1 MVLILANFYV
11 ILLDGVVKILRRIL
25 NVMGLLVLHLGKD
38 LRIDFPLSHGRVE
51 WPLGLRII
59 HTICI
64 VGQNQL
70 EQSAL

>member
-1 MVLILANFYV
+1 
-11 ILLDGVVKILRRIL
+11 LD
-25 NVMGLLVLHLGKD
+25 VMGLLVLHLGKD

-64 VGQNQL
+64 VGRIRTKCFIGI
-70 EQSAL
+70 SIDICKMPK